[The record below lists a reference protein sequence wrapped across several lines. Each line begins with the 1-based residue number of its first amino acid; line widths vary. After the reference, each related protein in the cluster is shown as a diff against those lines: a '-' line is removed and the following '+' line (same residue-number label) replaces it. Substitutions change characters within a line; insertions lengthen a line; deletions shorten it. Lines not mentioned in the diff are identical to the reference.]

1 MITVYLLVIVGVLAG
16 FIAGSVLTTVAWRRG
31 WF

>member
-16 FIAGSVLTTVAWRRG
+16 FIAGATLATVAWRRG
-31 WF
+31 WL